1 MIKSVGQWRATGLI
15 LSVSSI
21 ACLIHAGITVPL
33 SEVPVLLSLP
43 TLGYGIL
50 LGIFATVIPVS
61 LVIYGIRQIG
71 AAQSAMISAGGPVL
85 TLFLAAIFL
94 DESLSWIQW
103 IGAAA
108 NIAGVM
114 TVSLSVRSK
123 QTAPLHAQ
131 PSVQPE
137 N

>member
-1 MIKSVGQWRATGLI
+1 
-15 LSVSSI
+15 
-21 ACLIHAGITVPL
+21 
-33 SEVPVLLSLP
+33 
-43 TLGYGIL
+43 
-50 LGIFATVIPVS
+50 
-61 LVIYGIRQIG
+61 
-71 AAQSAMISAGGPVL
+71 MISAGGPVL